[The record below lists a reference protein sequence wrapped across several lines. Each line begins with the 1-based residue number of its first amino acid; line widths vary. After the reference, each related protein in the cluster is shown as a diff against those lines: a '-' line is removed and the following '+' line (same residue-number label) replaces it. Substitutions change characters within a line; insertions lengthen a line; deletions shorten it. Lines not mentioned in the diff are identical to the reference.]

1 MFLKFQCTS
10 EKIIHRLKRFYLKV
24 ILTECFWKCNSNNSS
39 NNSLYIWNRIFCMDF
54 LKKLYKILI
63 PFYTLFL
70 LYLMFFG
77 FGRSQYDI
85 NIVRLI
91 PMFSTVGF
99 IKETILW
106 KTIFVNIFGNILMFV
121 PFGFLGIVF
130 PKLNNFWLLILD
142 FLFVIILIESLQ
154 YFTRLGVFD
163 IDDVILNTVG
173 TAIGFWI
180 YQLFD
185 KKFHSRRCF

>member
-1 MFLKFQCTS
+1 
-10 EKIIHRLKRFYLKV
+10 
-24 ILTECFWKCNSNNSS
+24 
-39 NNSLYIWNRIFCMDF
+39 MDF

-99 IKETILW
+99 VKQTILW
-106 KTIFVNIFGNILMFV
+106 KTIIINIFGNILIFV

-130 PKLNNFWLLILD
+130 PKLNNFWILILD
-142 FLFVIILIESLQ
+142 FLFAIIILESFQ

-163 IDDVILNTVG
+163 IDDVILNTAG
-173 TAIGFWI
+173 AAIGFWI
-180 YQLFD
+180 YR
-185 KKFHSRRCF
+185 KWASRVLA

>member
-1 MFLKFQCTS
+1 
-10 EKIIHRLKRFYLKV
+10 
-24 ILTECFWKCNSNNSS
+24 
-39 NNSLYIWNRIFCMDF
+39 MDF

-70 LYLMFFG
+70 LNLMFFG

-99 IKETILW
+99 VKQTILW
-106 KTIFVNIFGNILMFV
+106 KTIIINIFGNILIFV

-130 PKLNNFWLLILD
+130 PKLNQFWILILD
-142 FLFVIILIESLQ
+142 FLFAIIILESFQ

-173 TAIGFWI
+173 VAIGFWI
-180 YQLFD
+180 YR
-185 KKFHSRRCF
+185 KWASRVLA

>member
-1 MFLKFQCTS
+1 
-10 EKIIHRLKRFYLKV
+10 
-24 ILTECFWKCNSNNSS
+24 
-39 NNSLYIWNRIFCMDF
+39 MDF

-99 IKETILW
+99 VKQTILW
-106 KTIFVNIFGNILMFV
+106 KTIIINIFGNIVMFV

-130 PKLNNFWLLILD
+130 PKLNNFWILILD

-163 IDDVILNTVG
+163 IDDVILNTFGV
-173 TAIGFWI
+173 AIGFWI
-180 YQLFD
+180 YQLFE
-185 KKFHSRRCF
+185 KKFNTRRFF

>member
-1 MFLKFQCTS
+1 
-10 EKIIHRLKRFYLKV
+10 
-24 ILTECFWKCNSNNSS
+24 
-39 NNSLYIWNRIFCMDF
+39 MDF

-63 PFYTLFL
+63 PFYTLFM

-99 IKETILW
+99 VKQTILW
-106 KTIFVNIFGNILMFV
+106 KTIIINIFGNILIFV

-130 PKLNNFWLLILD
+130 PKLNQFWILILD
-142 FLFVIILIESLQ
+142 FLFAIIILESFQ

-173 TAIGFWI
+173 VAIGFWI
-180 YQLFD
+180 YQLFE
-185 KKFHSRRCF
+185 KKFNSR

>member
-1 MFLKFQCTS
+1 
-10 EKIIHRLKRFYLKV
+10 
-24 ILTECFWKCNSNNSS
+24 
-39 NNSLYIWNRIFCMDF
+39 MDF

-99 IKETILW
+99 VKQTILW
-106 KTIFVNIFGNILMFV
+106 KTIIINIFGNILMFV

-130 PKLNNFWLLILD
+130 TKLNNFWILILD
-142 FLFVIILIESLQ
+142 FLFAIIILESFQ

-173 TAIGFWI
+173 VAIGFWI
-180 YQLFD
+180 YR
-185 KKFHSRRCF
+185 KWASRVLA

>member
-1 MFLKFQCTS
+1 
-10 EKIIHRLKRFYLKV
+10 
-24 ILTECFWKCNSNNSS
+24 
-39 NNSLYIWNRIFCMDF
+39 MDF

-70 LYLMFFG
+70 LDLMLFG
-77 FGRSQYDI
+77 FGRSQYEI

-99 IKETILW
+99 VMQTILW
-106 KTIFVNIFGNILMFV
+106 KTIIINIFGNILIFV

-130 PKLNNFWLLILD
+130 PKLNQFWILILD
-142 FLFVIILIESLQ
+142 FLFAIIILESFQ

-173 TAIGFWI
+173 VAIGFWI
-180 YQLFD
+180 YR
-185 KKFHSRRCF
+185 KWASRVLA

>member
-1 MFLKFQCTS
+1 M
-10 EKIIHRLKRFYLKV
+10 
-24 ILTECFWKCNSNNSS
+24 
-39 NNSLYIWNRIFCMDF
+39 FCMDF

-70 LYLMFFG
+70 LYLMFFA

-99 IKETILW
+99 VKQTILW
-106 KTIFVNIFGNILMFV
+106 KTIIINIFGNILIFV

-130 PKLNNFWLLILD
+130 PKLNQFWILILD
-142 FLFVIILIESLQ
+142 FLFAIIILESFQ

-173 TAIGFWI
+173 VAIGFWI
-180 YQLFD
+180 YR
-185 KKFHSRRCF
+185 KWASRVLA

>member
-1 MFLKFQCTS
+1 
-10 EKIIHRLKRFYLKV
+10 
-24 ILTECFWKCNSNNSS
+24 
-39 NNSLYIWNRIFCMDF
+39 MDF

-85 NIVRLI
+85 NIVRFI

-99 IKETILW
+99 VKQTILW
-106 KTIFVNIFGNILMFV
+106 KTIIINIFGNILIFV

-130 PKLNNFWLLILD
+130 PKLNNFWILILD
-142 FLFVIILIESLQ
+142 FLFAIIILESFQ

-173 TAIGFWI
+173 VAIGFWI
-180 YQLFD
+180 YR
-185 KKFHSRRCF
+185 KWASRVLA

>member
-1 MFLKFQCTS
+1 
-10 EKIIHRLKRFYLKV
+10 
-24 ILTECFWKCNSNNSS
+24 
-39 NNSLYIWNRIFCMDF
+39 MDF

-99 IKETILW
+99 VKQTILW
-106 KTIFVNIFGNILMFV
+106 KTIIINIFGNILIFV

-130 PKLNNFWLLILD
+130 PKLNQFWILILD
-142 FLFVIILIESLQ
+142 FLFAIIIVESLQ

-173 TAIGFWI
+173 VAIGFWI
-180 YQLFD
+180 YR
-185 KKFHSRRCF
+185 KWASRVFA

>member
-1 MFLKFQCTS
+1 
-10 EKIIHRLKRFYLKV
+10 
-24 ILTECFWKCNSNNSS
+24 
-39 NNSLYIWNRIFCMDF
+39 MDF

-63 PFYTLFL
+63 PFYTLFM

-99 IKETILW
+99 VKQTILW
-106 KTIFVNIFGNILMFV
+106 KTIIINIFGNILIFV

-130 PKLNNFWLLILD
+130 PKLNQFWSLILD
-142 FLFVIILIESLQ
+142 FLFAIIILESFQ

-173 TAIGFWI
+173 VAIGFWI
-180 YQLFD
+180 YR
-185 KKFHSRRCF
+185 KWASRVLA

>member
-1 MFLKFQCTS
+1 M
-10 EKIIHRLKRFYLKV
+10 
-24 ILTECFWKCNSNNSS
+24 
-39 NNSLYIWNRIFCMDF
+39 
-54 LKKLYKILI
+54 YKILI

-99 IKETILW
+99 VKQTILW
-106 KTIFVNIFGNILMFV
+106 KTIIINIFGNILIFV

-130 PKLNNFWLLILD
+130 PKLNQFWILILD
-142 FLFVIILIESLQ
+142 FLFAIIILESFQ

-173 TAIGFWI
+173 VAIGFWI
-180 YQLFD
+180 YR
-185 KKFHSRRCF
+185 KWASRVLA

>member
-1 MFLKFQCTS
+1 
-10 EKIIHRLKRFYLKV
+10 
-24 ILTECFWKCNSNNSS
+24 
-39 NNSLYIWNRIFCMDF
+39 MDF

-99 IKETILW
+99 VKQTILW
-106 KTIFVNIFGNILMFV
+106 KTIIINIFGNILIFV

-130 PKLNNFWLLILD
+130 PKLNQFWILILD
-142 FLFVIILIESLQ
+142 FLFAIIILESFQ

-173 TAIGFWI
+173 AAIGFWI
-180 YQLFD
+180 YR
-185 KKFHSRRCF
+185 KWASRVLA

>member
-1 MFLKFQCTS
+1 
-10 EKIIHRLKRFYLKV
+10 
-24 ILTECFWKCNSNNSS
+24 
-39 NNSLYIWNRIFCMDF
+39 
-54 LKKLYKILI
+54 
-63 PFYTLFL
+63 
-70 LYLMFFG
+70 
-77 FGRSQYDI
+77 
-85 NIVRLI
+85 
-91 PMFSTVGF
+91 
-99 IKETILW
+99 
-106 KTIFVNIFGNILMFV
+106 MFV